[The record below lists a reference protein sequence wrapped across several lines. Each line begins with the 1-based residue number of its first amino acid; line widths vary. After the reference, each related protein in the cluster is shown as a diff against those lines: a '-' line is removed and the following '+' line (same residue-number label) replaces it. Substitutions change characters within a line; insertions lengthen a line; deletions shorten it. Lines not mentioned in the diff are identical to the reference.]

1 MIKILNKFTADLPD
15 APQNNLPTGE
25 DLEFE

>member
-1 MIKILNKFTADLPD
+1 MIKILNTFTADLPY
-15 APQNNLPTGE
+15 APQNNLTAGE